1 MDANLFVKTEQNISD
16 EQLMLDYAKGDNNSF
31 DQLYARHKGG
41 IYRYFLRQCSDQ
53 QQAEELFQDVWTR
66 LINARKSYKPE
77 ARFTTWLYT
86 LAHNRLIDWYRKQ
99 GIVRAA
105 FPAGADQEAEADS
118 SWQPENDL
126 QRQRLANCLQEAIAA
141 LPEDQREVF
150 MLKQE
155 AGLTINEIAVV
166 IEADNE
172 ACKSRYRYAIKKLRH
187 WLQHSEACQ

>member
-1 MDANLFVKTEQNISD
+1 MDASLVVKAEQNISD
-16 EQLMLDYAKGDNNSF
+16 EQLMLAYARGDNNAF

-41 IYRYFLRQCSDQ
+41 VFRYFLRQCSDKE
-53 QQAEELFQDVWTR
+53 QAEELYQDVWAR
-66 LINARKSYKPE
+66 LINARKSYKSE

-86 LAHNRLIDWYRKQ
+86 LAHNRLVDWYRKQ
-99 GIVRAA
+99 GKIREA
-105 FPAGADQEAEADS
+105 FPAGAEREAEADE

-126 QRQRLANCLQEAIAA
+126 QRQRLANSLSKAIES

-155 AGLTINEIAVV
+155 AGLTVNEIAKVTG
-166 IEADNE
+166 ADNE

-187 WLQHSEACQ
+187 WLLHDESCQ

>member
-1 MDANLFVKTEQNISD
+1 MDANLFDKAEQNISD
-16 EQLMLDYAKGDNNSF
+16 EQLMLDYAKGDNNAF

-41 IYRYFLRQCSDQ
+41 VYRYFLRQCSDQ

-66 LINARKSYKPE
+66 LINARKSYKSE

-86 LAHNRLIDWYRKQ
+86 LAHNRLVDWYRKQ
-99 GIVRAA
+99 GKILAA
-105 FPAGADQEAEADS
+105 FPVGADNEAEADS

-126 QRQRLANCLQEAIAA
+126 QRQRLANCLHQAIAA

-155 AGLTINEIAVV
+155 AGLTISEIAAVTDT
-166 IEADNE
+166 DNE

-187 WLQHSEACQ
+187 WLQNDESCL